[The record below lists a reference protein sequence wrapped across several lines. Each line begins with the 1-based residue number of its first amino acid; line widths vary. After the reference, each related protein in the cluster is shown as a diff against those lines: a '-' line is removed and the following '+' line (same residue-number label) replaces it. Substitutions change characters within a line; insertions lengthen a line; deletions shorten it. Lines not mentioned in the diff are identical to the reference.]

1 MKYLPS
7 ILPVLAGLAFLSGCE
22 TVPKSSSAYF
32 DYDRPAKHPK
42 HPENVRVKVSLNN
55 QMAYVMEG
63 DEPLLVTPIAV
74 GTASTPT
81 PTGSFRIFNKESERR
96 ANTHGYF
103 RNPSTGETRKGKLSE
118 RPSGWQFVGT
128 PMPYWMEFAPAY
140 GFHSGWVHPTPRTHG
155 CLRLHENVAPEF
167 FRIVSVGTPVTIARS
182 LPEDNTVGQNV
193 PRPPSPASLPDYPHE
208 LEMSPKPER
217 LPIGVRSR
225 RQKLIDA

>member
-1 MKYLPS
+1 MKHLSLILLP
-7 ILPVLAGLAFLSGCE
+7 LAGLTLLAGCA
-22 TVPKSSSAYF
+22 TTSNSSHAYF
-32 DYDRPAKHPK
+32 DYDRPAKRPK
-42 HPENVRVKVSLNN
+42 NPENVRVKVSLSN
-55 QMAYVMEG
+55 QVAYVMEG
-63 DEPLLVTPIAV
+63 DEPLLVAPVAV

-81 PTGSFRIFNKESERR
+81 PTGSFRIFKKEAERR

-140 GFHSGWVHPTPRTHG
+140 GFHAGWVHPYPRTHG

-182 LPEDNTVGQNV
+182 QPEDQTLGKNI
-193 PRPPSPASLPDYPHE
+193 PRPPNPASLPDYPHE
-208 LEMSPKPER
+208 LEIGPKIFSKHTP
-217 LPIGVRSR
+217 VSFVN
-225 RQKLIDA
+225 